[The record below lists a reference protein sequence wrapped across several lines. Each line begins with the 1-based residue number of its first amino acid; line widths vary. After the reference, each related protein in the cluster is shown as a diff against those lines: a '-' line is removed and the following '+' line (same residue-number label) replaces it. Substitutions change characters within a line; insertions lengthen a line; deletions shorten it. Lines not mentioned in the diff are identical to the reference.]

1 MAALI
6 CRRRPSRRVHEL
18 ISSTS
23 NKERK
28 GRGYAHSRARTQRLY
43 TYASLLSCRQACR
56 HHHVSQHLF
65 IFHHGGH
72 SHRRAERRHGECRL
86 QRIATGIQ
94 APRGAD
100 PQSLQFYPIVKWLLS
115 KKACVACLCPLE
127 GDWMLS
133 LWIPSPTAIE
143 LSMTPPSRRGEP
155 DFALRTA
162 L

>member
-1 MAALI
+1 MHHYYHAGRHAVIIMCRSIYLCNLYFIMVVTVTDAQSADMA
-6 CRRRPSRRVHEL
+6 
-18 ISSTS
+18 
-23 NKERK
+23 N
-28 GRGYAHSRARTQRLY
+28 
-43 TYASLLSCRQACR
+43 
-56 HHHVSQHLF
+56 
-65 IFHHGGH
+65 
-72 SHRRAERRHGECRL
+72 GECRL